1 MSLKTDISQA
11 MKEAMKAKDSVRLGT
26 VRMIL
31 SAVKNKEIDAGAELD
46 DAALIAV
53 LSTLAKQRR
62 EAAEAFRAGGR
73 PELAEKEE
81 AELAVIQDFLPAPLS
96 DAELDALIE
105 AAVTECGAS
114 SMRDMGAVMKLVSA
128 KTTGRADGRTVS
140 ERVKARLAS

>member
-1 MSLKTDISQA
+1 
-11 MKEAMKAKDSVRLGT
+11 
-26 VRMIL
+26 MIL

-81 AELAVIQDFLPAPLS
+81 AELVVIQDFLPAPLS

-105 AAVTECGAS
+105 AAVAECGAS
-114 SMRDMGAVMKLVSA
+114 SMKDMGAVMKLVSA
-128 KTTGRADGRTVS
+128 KTTGRADGRMVS